1 MARTFILV
9 VLCTIM
15 CKRYKVRL
23 CETWPADVDRVT
35 LCTELGLTIG
45 LSSESLSSWSTRE
58 RIEAGN
64 FSVRLAVHAKERL
77 VRAENK
83 RNRGN
88 RKGKDWSKWICAS
101 TYTDY
106 YVCVLIYE

>member
-1 MARTFILV
+1 MRDLAGGCRPS
-9 VLCTIM
+9 
-15 CKRYKVRL
+15 
-23 CETWPADVDRVT
+23 ETMHGTR
-35 LCTELGLTIG
+35 LTIG

-58 RIEAGN
+58 RIEAAN

-88 RKGKDWSKWICAS
+88 REGKDWSKWTFTLLLIPIL
-101 TYTDY
+101 TYAF
-106 YVCVLIYE
+106 